1 MNPALKGEIVNR
13 LTRHII
19 CAGAVSLAATLGTA
33 GPAAAAPVKKP
44 TCYRQPL
51 EHLDVAQPTGGI
63 MTTDLTL
70 VAAGSPCRDINVRNV
85 VDTDGKPTC
94 RRLRVNW
101 VTEHKVGNWRRVCKT
116 WAVLA
121 ADAPEGAVYVV
132 EAQGRPATVAVR
144 S

>member
-1 MNPALKGEIVNR
+1 VNR

-19 CAGAVSLAATLGTA
+19 TAGAACVAASLGTA
-33 GPAAAAPVKKP
+33 APAAAAPKKP
-44 TCYRQPL
+44 SCYGQGVDR
-51 EHLDVAQPTGGI
+51 LDVAQPTLGV
-63 MTTDLTL
+63 MTSDLTL
-70 VAAGSPCRDINVRNV
+70 VATGSPCRDINVRGV
-85 VDTDGKPTC
+85 VDTDGKNTC

-101 VTEHKVGNWRRVCKT
+101 VTEHKVSRWKRVCKG

-121 ADAPEGAVYVV
+121 AGAPEGAVYVV